1 MEEKETLPPDFE
13 PVKYYESEKI
23 NSIYEIYKSPD
34 WEKTVPELLE
44 TVEKYQS
51 GKIKESDS
59 YPYFTPNN
67 AAQYLPKLNVPS
79 DIFTIIQLKELH
91 SKLPYYHQYTN
102 LRRVFS
108 ISVDGCALR
117 SFYDKTEKINNS
129 ILVVKD
135 EDGNVFGG
143 YASEPWTPQFTFY
156 GTGECFLFSY
166 FKDNKIHVYTSTGEN
181 DHYMYGDYDQI
192 CMGCSDDYFSLSL
205 RNNFLDGYSKST
217 KTYNNECL
225 NDKNKDKFTIVKLEL
240 WTFEGN

>member
-1 MEEKETLPPDFE
+1 MKGKESLPSDFE
-13 PVKYYESEKI
+13 PVKYLDSEKI
-23 NSIYEIYKSPD
+23 NSIFEIEKSPD
-34 WEKTVPELLE
+34 WDKTIPELLD

-51 GKIKESDS
+51 GKINDSDS

-108 ISVDGCALR
+108 ISVVRCALR

-135 EDGNVFGG
+135 EDGNIFGG

-166 FKDNKIHVYTSTGEN
+166 FKENKNHVYTASG
-181 DHYMYGDYDQI
+181 
-192 CMGCSDDYFSLSL
+192 
-205 RNNFLDGYSKST
+205 
-217 KTYNNECL
+217 
-225 NDKNKDKFTIVKLEL
+225 
-240 WTFEGN
+240 

>member
-51 GKIKESDS
+51 GKETEN
-59 YPYFTPNN
+59 YPYFTSHNTS
-67 AAQYLPKLNVPS
+67 QYLPKLNVPS
-79 DIFTIIQLKELH
+79 DIFNPIQLKELH

-117 SFYDKTEKINNS
+117 SFYDKCEGVHNS
-129 ILVVKD
+129 ILVIKD
-135 EDGNVFGG
+135 EDGNIFGG
-143 YASEPWTPQFTFY
+143 YASEVWNPKFTFY
-156 GTGECFLFSY
+156 GTGECFLFTY
-166 FKDNKIHVYTSTGEN
+166 YKQNRINVYNSTGEN
-181 DHYMYGDYDQI
+181 DHYMYGDNDQI

-205 RNNFLDGYSKST
+205 RNNLLDGYSKPT
-217 KTYNNECL
+217 KTYNNQSL
-225 NDKNKDKFTIVKLEL
+225 NNKDKFTVVKMEL
-240 WTFEGN
+240 WTFQGN

>member
-1 MEEKETLPPDFE
+1 MKGKESLPSDFE
-13 PVKYYESEKI
+13 PVKYLDSEKI
-23 NSIYEIYKSPD
+23 NSIFEIEKSPD
-34 WEKTVPELLE
+34 WDKTIPELLN

-51 GKIKESDS
+51 GKINDSDS

-117 SFYDKTEKINNS
+117 SLYDKCEGINNS

-135 EDGNVFGG
+135 EEGNTFGG
-143 YASEPWTPQFTFY
+143 YVSEAWKPKFTFY
-156 GTGECFLFSY
+156 GTGECFLFTY
-166 FKDNKIHVYTSTGEN
+166 FKENRIYTYNSSGQN
-181 DHYMYGDYDQI
+181 DHYMYGDNDQI